1 MLEQIAR
8 YFQEN
13 MDTYLLMVRQHVG
26 ISVLS
31 LAMACVVGIPFGY
44 LGAKVPKGEKWITGA
59 FQVLRIIPSLAL
71 LILLIPIMGTGVKP
85 AMTALVVLAVP
96 PILLNTMVGLRD
108 VPDFMMETARGIG
121 MAESQVFWRVQLP
134 LALPMIFT
142 GIKTAMVE
150 IVASATL
157 ASKIGAGG
165 LGDMIFTGLGL
176 NRTDMLLIGGI
187 SVAVLSLLS
196 GFLLE
201 KMGEAVTKYKTVSQ
215 S

>member
-1 MLEQIAR
+1 MSEQIAR